1 MSSLPRFPDCPQIRL
16 SAAAEPAR
24 SRIWGQSGNLGKELI
39 ELPPAPVWVMWAP
52 WFARKRPERRSYI
65 DFRHKSLILAHF
77 WSVSGRERRFGY
89 FRAARPI
96 GGGGVGGTAP
106 VETNHVLPGYRGRL
120 EGLVEIDGTMG
131 SSRYGQTAP
140 F

>member
-1 MSSLPRFPDCPQIRL
+1 MLGNDRRDDHTSIFVINRSFWPTFGLCRGESDVLGIFEPR
-16 SAAAEPAR
+16 
-24 SRIWGQSGNLGKELI
+24 
-39 ELPPAPVWVMWAP
+39 AP
-52 WFARKRPERRSYI
+52 S
-65 DFRHKSLILAHF
+65 
-77 WSVSGRERRFGY
+77 
-89 FRAARPI
+89 I

-120 EGLVEIDGTMG
+120 EGLVEIDSTMG